1 MLDGEYVT
9 LEQGTGIVHIA
20 PSHGPDDFHLSLK
33 NKILVENT
41 LEDDGTY
48 TDKIKKFKRSIFIR
62 LIKLLL
68 MN

>member
-33 NKILVENT
+33 NKILI
-41 LEDDGTY
+41 
-48 TDKIKKFKRSIFIR
+48 KIFMS
-62 LIKLLL
+62 LD
-68 MN
+68 

>member
-9 LEQGTGIVHIA
+9 VLEQGTGIVHIA

-41 LEDDGTY
+41 LEDDGTLVP
-48 TDKIKKFKRSIFIR
+48 IKKFKGVHIYKADKIT
-62 LIKLLL
+62 L

>member
-1 MLDGEYVT
+1 MVMILKYQCWMENMLHLSRVQEF
-9 LEQGTGIVHIA
+9 HIA

-48 TDKIKKFKRSIFIR
+48 TDKIKKIQRSPY
-62 LIKLLL
+62 L
-68 MN
+68 